1 MGYSEK
7 EYVNPVPVG
16 PGLFMRKGYPKSLFR
31 PGSSTVILIFQKHRI
46 SFAED
51 IVGNMRFSGVESIFT
66 RGFGQPLVETE
77 IMVRSA
83 IGIVCQDSDVTEL
96 S

>member
-1 MGYSEK
+1 M
-7 EYVNPVPVG
+7 V
-16 PGLFMRKGYPKSLFR
+16 
-31 PGSSTVILIFQKHRI
+31 LIFQKHRI

-51 IVGNMRFSGVESIFT
+51 IVGNMRFPGVESIFS